1 VDYCSPT
8 VHLRH
13 APNGAKLSDPSAR
26 VGTIK
31 IKKGVKMFNLLNDT
45 QYICCFCESE
55 MSADQMFCCDTYKGK
70 MTVDEFNEFY
80 G

>member
-1 VDYCSPT
+1 
-8 VHLRH
+8 
-13 APNGAKLSDPSAR
+13 
-26 VGTIK
+26 
-31 IKKGVKMFNLLNDT
+31 MFNLLNDT

-70 MTVDEFNEFY
+70 MTLEDFNEYY